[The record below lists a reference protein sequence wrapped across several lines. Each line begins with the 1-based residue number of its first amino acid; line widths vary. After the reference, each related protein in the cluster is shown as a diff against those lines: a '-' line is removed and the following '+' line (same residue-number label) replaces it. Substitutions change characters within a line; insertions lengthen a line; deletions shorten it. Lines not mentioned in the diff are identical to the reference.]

1 MRTKTMIRTICYSVL
16 VMGALF
22 VSVPAVAQHEQQE
35 QPIVGATAPSASFQ
49 STSAMQGTGSAYSSN
64 PTIGANGTATY
75 DGASYAP
82 AKANGRPRQ
91 SGTPGAGQSQQ
102 PIGDAALPLILLALA
117 YAIYKVYRKKAA

>member
-22 VSVPAVAQHEQQE
+22 VSVPAVAQYERQE

-75 DGASYAP
+75 EGASYAP
-82 AKANGRPRQ
+82 AHTGNGARKIVNP
-91 SGTPGAGQSQQ
+91 PDDEEN

-117 YAIYKVYRKKAA
+117 YAIYKVYRKKTA